1 MKRETIL
8 TWGAIVVLGGLSA
21 WLGWWLGQRAL
32 MPDEKPAPP
41 GMVITEVGQPVP
53 ELSLPDL
60 RSGERVTVSGPGRLR
75 LINYWASWCAVCR
88 FTTPT
93 VEQLWQ
99 DGENVLTVA
108 LRSGNTQ
115 QLSKGMGKKGL
126 TFPTHND
133 ERGDL
138 AARWQVS
145 VTPSFLIVKDGKV
158 VSTTT
163 GWSSGLGLK
172 LRLAWARLQ

>member
-1 MKRETIL
+1 ME
-8 TWGAIVVLGGLSA
+8 A
-21 WLGWWLGQRAL
+21 
-32 MPDEKPAPP
+32 KP
-41 GMVITEVGQPVP
+41 
-53 ELSLPDL
+53 SLPH
-60 RSGERVTVSGPGRLR
+60 RLR
-75 LINYWASWCAVCR
+75 RWGKEALWLLLFGVVISTALDVWRSPALPEGNPLPTLTLQDGTTADLQAMSRDKPLLVYYWASWCAVCR

-108 LRSGNTQ
+108 LRSGNAQ

-133 ERGDL
+133 ERGEL

-163 GWSSGLGLK
+163 GWSSGLGLQ
-172 LRLAWARLQ
+172 LRLAWASLG

>member
-1 MKRETIL
+1 ME
-8 TWGAIVVLGGLSA
+8 A
-21 WLGWWLGQRAL
+21 
-32 MPDEKPAPP
+32 KP
-41 GMVITEVGQPVP
+41 
-53 ELSLPDL
+53 SLPH
-60 RSGERVTVSGPGRLR
+60 RLR
-75 LINYWASWCAVCR
+75 RWGKEALWLLLFGVVISTALDFWHSPALPEGSPLPTLTLQDGTTADLQAMSRERPLLVYYWASWCAVCR

-172 LRLAWARLQ
+172 LRLAWASLQ

>member
-1 MKRETIL
+1 MEAKPSL
-8 TWGAIVVLGGLSA
+8 TH
-21 WLGWWLGQRAL
+21 
-32 MPDEKPAPP
+32 
-41 GMVITEVGQPVP
+41 
-53 ELSLPDL
+53 
-60 RSGERVTVSGPGRLR
+60 RLR
-75 LINYWASWCAVCR
+75 RWGKEALWLLLFGVVISTALDFWRSPALPEGSPLPTLTLQDGTTADLQAMSRDKPLLVYYWASWCAVCR

-172 LRLAWARLQ
+172 LRLAWASLG

>member
-1 MKRETIL
+1 ME
-8 TWGAIVVLGGLSA
+8 A
-21 WLGWWLGQRAL
+21 
-32 MPDEKPAPP
+32 KP
-41 GMVITEVGQPVP
+41 
-53 ELSLPDL
+53 SLPH
-60 RSGERVTVSGPGRLR
+60 RLR
-75 LINYWASWCAVCR
+75 RWGKEALWLLLFGVVISMALDFWRSPALPEGSPLPTLTLQDGTTADLQAMSRDKPLLVYYWASWCAVCR

-99 DGENVLTVA
+99 NGENVLTVA

-172 LRLAWARLQ
+172 LRLAWASLQ

>member
-1 MKRETIL
+1 ME
-8 TWGAIVVLGGLSA
+8 A
-21 WLGWWLGQRAL
+21 
-32 MPDEKPAPP
+32 KP
-41 GMVITEVGQPVP
+41 
-53 ELSLPDL
+53 SLPH
-60 RSGERVTVSGPGRLR
+60 RLR
-75 LINYWASWCAVCR
+75 RWGKEALWLLLFGVVISTALDFWRSPALPEGNPLPTLTLQDGTTADLQAMSRDKPLLVYYWASWCAVCR

-108 LRSGNTQ
+108 LRSGNPQ

-172 LRLAWARLQ
+172 LRLAWASLG

>member
-1 MKRETIL
+1 ME
-8 TWGAIVVLGGLSA
+8 A
-21 WLGWWLGQRAL
+21 
-32 MPDEKPAPP
+32 KP
-41 GMVITEVGQPVP
+41 
-53 ELSLPDL
+53 SLPH
-60 RSGERVTVSGPGRLR
+60 RLR
-75 LINYWASWCAVCR
+75 RWGKEALWLLLFGVVISTALDFWRSPALPEGNPLPTLTLQDGTTADLQAMSRERPLLVYYWASWCAVCR

-133 ERGDL
+133 ERGAL

-172 LRLAWARLQ
+172 LRLAWASLG

>member
-1 MKRETIL
+1 ME
-8 TWGAIVVLGGLSA
+8 A
-21 WLGWWLGQRAL
+21 
-32 MPDEKPAPP
+32 KP
-41 GMVITEVGQPVP
+41 
-53 ELSLPDL
+53 SLPH
-60 RSGERVTVSGPGRLR
+60 RLR
-75 LINYWASWCAVCR
+75 RWGKEALWLLLFGVVISTALDFWRSPALPEGSPLPTLTLQDGTTADLQAMSRERPLLVYYWASWCAVCR

-158 VSTTT
+158 MSTTT

-172 LRLAWARLQ
+172 LRLAWASLQ

>member
-1 MKRETIL
+1 ME
-8 TWGAIVVLGGLSA
+8 A
-21 WLGWWLGQRAL
+21 
-32 MPDEKPAPP
+32 KP
-41 GMVITEVGQPVP
+41 
-53 ELSLPDL
+53 SLPH
-60 RSGERVTVSGPGRLR
+60 RLR
-75 LINYWASWCAVCR
+75 RWGKEALWLLLFGVVISTALDFWRSPALPEGNPLPTLTLQDGTTADLQAMSRDKPLLVYYWASWCAVCR

-163 GWSSGLGLK
+163 GWSSSLGLK
-172 LRLAWARLQ
+172 LRLAWASLQ

>member
-1 MKRETIL
+1 ME
-8 TWGAIVVLGGLSA
+8 A
-21 WLGWWLGQRAL
+21 
-32 MPDEKPAPP
+32 KP
-41 GMVITEVGQPVP
+41 
-53 ELSLPDL
+53 SLPH
-60 RSGERVTVSGPGRLR
+60 RLR
-75 LINYWASWCAVCR
+75 RWGKEALWLLLFGVLISTALDFWRSPALPEGSPLPTVTLQDGTTADLQAMSRDKPLLVYYWASWCAVCR

-172 LRLAWARLQ
+172 LRLAWASLG

>member
-1 MKRETIL
+1 ME
-8 TWGAIVVLGGLSA
+8 A
-21 WLGWWLGQRAL
+21 
-32 MPDEKPAPP
+32 KP
-41 GMVITEVGQPVP
+41 
-53 ELSLPDL
+53 SLPH
-60 RSGERVTVSGPGRLR
+60 RLR
-75 LINYWASWCAVCR
+75 RWGKEALWLLLFGVVISTALDFWRSPALPEGNPLPTLTLQDGTTADLQAMSRDKPLLVYYWASWCAVCR

-145 VTPSFLIVKDGKV
+145 VTPSVLIVKDGKV

-172 LRLAWARLQ
+172 LRLAWASLG

>member
-1 MKRETIL
+1 ME
-8 TWGAIVVLGGLSA
+8 A
-21 WLGWWLGQRAL
+21 
-32 MPDEKPAPP
+32 KP
-41 GMVITEVGQPVP
+41 
-53 ELSLPDL
+53 SLPH
-60 RSGERVTVSGPGRLR
+60 RLR
-75 LINYWASWCAVCR
+75 RWGKEALWLLLFGVVISTALDFWRSPALPEGSPLPTLTLQDGTTADLQAMSRDKPLLVYYWASWCAVCR

-172 LRLAWARLQ
+172 LRLAWASLQ

>member
-1 MKRETIL
+1 MTETITTQPRWRRWGKEALWLLLFGVVISTALDLWRSPALPEDGPLPTL
-8 TWGAIVVLGGLSA
+8 TLQDGTTADLQAMS
-21 WLGWWLGQRAL
+21 R
-32 MPDEKPAPP
+32 DKPLL
-41 GMVITEVGQPVP
+41 VY
-53 ELSLPDL
+53 
-60 RSGERVTVSGPGRLR
+60 
-75 LINYWASWCAVCR
+75 YWASWCAVCR

-172 LRLAWARLQ
+172 LRLAWASLG

>member
-1 MKRETIL
+1 MEAKPSLPHRL
-8 TWGAIVVLGGLSA
+8 RRWGKEAL
-21 WLGWWLGQRAL
+21 WLLL
-32 MPDEKPAPP
+32 F
-41 GMVITEVGQPVP
+41 GMVISTALDFWRSPALP
-53 ELSLPDL
+53 EGNPLPTLTLQDGTTADL
-60 RSGERVTVSGPGRLR
+60 QAMSRERPLLVY
-75 LINYWASWCAVCR
+75 YWASWCAVCR

-172 LRLAWARLQ
+172 LRLAWASLG

>member
-1 MKRETIL
+1 ME
-8 TWGAIVVLGGLSA
+8 A
-21 WLGWWLGQRAL
+21 
-32 MPDEKPAPP
+32 KP
-41 GMVITEVGQPVP
+41 
-53 ELSLPDL
+53 SLPH
-60 RSGERVTVSGPGRLR
+60 RLR
-75 LINYWASWCAVCR
+75 RWGKEALWLLLFGVVISTALDLWRSPALPEGSPLPTLTLQDGTTADLQAMSRERPLLVYYWASWCAVCR

-172 LRLAWARLQ
+172 LRLAWASFG

>member
-1 MKRETIL
+1 MEAKPSL
-8 TWGAIVVLGGLSA
+8 TH
-21 WLGWWLGQRAL
+21 
-32 MPDEKPAPP
+32 
-41 GMVITEVGQPVP
+41 
-53 ELSLPDL
+53 
-60 RSGERVTVSGPGRLR
+60 RLR
-75 LINYWASWCAVCR
+75 RWGKEALWLLLFGVVISTALDFWRSPALPEGSPLPTLTLQDGTTADLQAMSRDKPLLVYYWASWCAVCR

-133 ERGDL
+133 EQGDL

-172 LRLAWARLQ
+172 LRLAWASLG

>member
-1 MKRETIL
+1 ME
-8 TWGAIVVLGGLSA
+8 A
-21 WLGWWLGQRAL
+21 
-32 MPDEKPAPP
+32 KP
-41 GMVITEVGQPVP
+41 
-53 ELSLPDL
+53 SLPH
-60 RSGERVTVSGPGRLR
+60 RLR
-75 LINYWASWCAVCR
+75 RWGKEALWLLLFGVVISTALDFWRSPALPEGNPLLTLQDGTTADLQAMSRERPLLVYYWASWCAVCR

-172 LRLAWARLQ
+172 LRLAWASLG

>member
-1 MKRETIL
+1 MTETVTPRPRWRRWGKEALWLLLFALIISTVLDLWRSPALPEGSPLPVLTLQDGTQADLQAMSRERPL
-8 TWGAIVVLGGLSA
+8 LVY
-21 WLGWWLGQRAL
+21 
-32 MPDEKPAPP
+32 
-41 GMVITEVGQPVP
+41 
-53 ELSLPDL
+53 
-60 RSGERVTVSGPGRLR
+60 
-75 LINYWASWCAVCR
+75 YWASWCAVCR

-172 LRLAWARLQ
+172 LRLAWASLG

>member
-1 MKRETIL
+1 ME
-8 TWGAIVVLGGLSA
+8 A
-21 WLGWWLGQRAL
+21 
-32 MPDEKPAPP
+32 KP
-41 GMVITEVGQPVP
+41 
-53 ELSLPDL
+53 SLPH
-60 RSGERVTVSGPGRLR
+60 RLR
-75 LINYWASWCAVCR
+75 RWGKEALWLLLFGVVISTALDFWRSPALPEGNPLPTLTLQDGTTADLQAMSRERPLLVYYWASWCAVCR

-138 AARWQVS
+138 AARWQVG

-172 LRLAWARLQ
+172 LRLAWASLG

>member
-1 MKRETIL
+1 ME
-8 TWGAIVVLGGLSA
+8 A
-21 WLGWWLGQRAL
+21 
-32 MPDEKPAPP
+32 KP
-41 GMVITEVGQPVP
+41 
-53 ELSLPDL
+53 SLPH
-60 RSGERVTVSGPGRLR
+60 RLR
-75 LINYWASWCAVCR
+75 RWGKEALWLLLFGVVISTALDFWRSPALPEGNPLPTLTLQDGTTADLQAMSRDKPLLVYYWASWCAVCR

-93 VEQLWQ
+93 VEQLWL

-172 LRLAWARLQ
+172 LRLALASLG

>member
-1 MKRETIL
+1 ME
-8 TWGAIVVLGGLSA
+8 A
-21 WLGWWLGQRAL
+21 
-32 MPDEKPAPP
+32 KP
-41 GMVITEVGQPVP
+41 
-53 ELSLPDL
+53 SLPH
-60 RSGERVTVSGPGRLR
+60 RLR
-75 LINYWASWCAVCR
+75 RWGKEALWLLLFGVVISTALDFWRSPALPEGNPLPTLTLQDGTTADLQAMSRDKPLLVYYWASWCAVCR

-172 LRLAWARLQ
+172 LRLALASLG

>member
-1 MKRETIL
+1 ME
-8 TWGAIVVLGGLSA
+8 A
-21 WLGWWLGQRAL
+21 
-32 MPDEKPAPP
+32 KP
-41 GMVITEVGQPVP
+41 
-53 ELSLPDL
+53 SLPHRLQRWGKEALWLLLFGVVISTALDFWRSPALPEGNPLPTLTLQDGTTADL
-60 RSGERVTVSGPGRLR
+60 QAMSRERPLLVY
-75 LINYWASWCAVCR
+75 YWASWCAVCR

-172 LRLAWARLQ
+172 LRLAWASLG

>member
-1 MKRETIL
+1 ME
-8 TWGAIVVLGGLSA
+8 A
-21 WLGWWLGQRAL
+21 
-32 MPDEKPAPP
+32 KP
-41 GMVITEVGQPVP
+41 
-53 ELSLPDL
+53 SLPH
-60 RSGERVTVSGPGRLR
+60 RLR
-75 LINYWASWCAVCR
+75 RWGKEALWLLLFGVVISTALDFWRSPALPEGNPLPTLALQDGTTADLQAMSRERPLLVYYWASWCAVCR

-172 LRLAWARLQ
+172 LRLAWASLG

>member
-1 MKRETIL
+1 MEAKPSL
-8 TWGAIVVLGGLSA
+8 TH
-21 WLGWWLGQRAL
+21 
-32 MPDEKPAPP
+32 
-41 GMVITEVGQPVP
+41 
-53 ELSLPDL
+53 
-60 RSGERVTVSGPGRLR
+60 RLR
-75 LINYWASWCAVCR
+75 RWGKEALWLLLFGVVISTALDFWRSPALPEGNPLPTLTLQDGTTADLQAMSRDKPLLVYYWASWCAVCR

-145 VTPSFLIVKDGKV
+145 VPPSFLIVKDGKV

-172 LRLAWARLQ
+172 LRLAWASLQ

>member
-1 MKRETIL
+1 ME
-8 TWGAIVVLGGLSA
+8 A
-21 WLGWWLGQRAL
+21 
-32 MPDEKPAPP
+32 KP
-41 GMVITEVGQPVP
+41 
-53 ELSLPDL
+53 SLPH
-60 RSGERVTVSGPGRLR
+60 RLR
-75 LINYWASWCAVCR
+75 RWGKEALWLLLFGVVISTALDVWRSPALPEGSPLPTVTLQDGTTADLQAMSRDKPLLVYYWASWCAVCR

-172 LRLAWARLQ
+172 LRLAWASLG

>member
-1 MKRETIL
+1 MEAKPSL
-8 TWGAIVVLGGLSA
+8 TH
-21 WLGWWLGQRAL
+21 
-32 MPDEKPAPP
+32 
-41 GMVITEVGQPVP
+41 
-53 ELSLPDL
+53 
-60 RSGERVTVSGPGRLR
+60 RLR
-75 LINYWASWCAVCR
+75 RWGKEALWLLLFGVVISTALDFWRSPALPEGNPLPTLTLQDGTTADLQAMSRDKPLLVYYWASWCAVCR

-172 LRLAWARLQ
+172 LRLAWASLQ

>member
-1 MKRETIL
+1 ME
-8 TWGAIVVLGGLSA
+8 A
-21 WLGWWLGQRAL
+21 
-32 MPDEKPAPP
+32 KP
-41 GMVITEVGQPVP
+41 
-53 ELSLPDL
+53 SLPH
-60 RSGERVTVSGPGRLR
+60 RLR
-75 LINYWASWCAVCR
+75 RWGKEALWLLLFGVVISTALDFWRSPALPEGSPLPTLTLQDGTTADLQAMSRDKPLLVYYWASWCAVCR

-172 LRLAWARLQ
+172 LRLAWASLG

>member
-1 MKRETIL
+1 ME
-8 TWGAIVVLGGLSA
+8 A
-21 WLGWWLGQRAL
+21 
-32 MPDEKPAPP
+32 KP
-41 GMVITEVGQPVP
+41 
-53 ELSLPDL
+53 SLPH
-60 RSGERVTVSGPGRLR
+60 RLR
-75 LINYWASWCAVCR
+75 RWGKEALWLLLFGVVISTALDFWRSPALPEGNPLPTLTLQDGTTADLQAMSRDKPLLVYYWASWCAVCR

-145 VTPSFLIVKDGKV
+145 VTTSFLIVKDGKV

-172 LRLAWARLQ
+172 LRLAWASLG

>member
-1 MKRETIL
+1 ME
-8 TWGAIVVLGGLSA
+8 A
-21 WLGWWLGQRAL
+21 
-32 MPDEKPAPP
+32 KP
-41 GMVITEVGQPVP
+41 
-53 ELSLPDL
+53 SLPH
-60 RSGERVTVSGPGRLR
+60 RLR
-75 LINYWASWCAVCR
+75 RWGKEALWLLLFGVVISTALDFWRSPALPEGNPLPTLTLQDGTTADLQAMSRERPLLVYYWASWCAVCR

-172 LRLAWARLQ
+172 LRLAWASLQ